1 MIYKTFVTVFV
12 CLLFL
17 FSAVPL
23 AFAQNQESTVYLPAN
38 ETFEGLYIKTAKNI
52 TIDGT
57 INGEAYL
64 IGESIIVNGNV
75 NGDLIAVGSNVD
87 VNGNIS
93 DNVRIISFQSTIS
106 GNVGKNLTVL
116 SAKNNVEN
124 KTAVGGNMV
133 AVSGDSQIFGKVGG
147 ESYIISRQLFF
158 GGQSTRKAYL
168 NSPKLTIG
176 KGATFGGA
184 LEYVTKNEIKSLDT
198 QVKGKLQHTSVN
210 EKLMF
215 PLFID
220 NGKMFISQQFKT
232 LAGFFNFLGYLIV
245 GLILSFIFPR
255 SFTNISRTIL
265 DKPLASFIAG
275 VLFYVIFPFVFLSIV
290 LTIIGI
296 PIALLAVLL
305 LAAIAFSSRIVVS
318 LAVGNL
324 ILKDETAKFL
334 PLIIGLTITQ
344 IIYWI
349 PFFGFIAR
357 LIVIAVGSGGI
368 LLSKFGR
375 IGK

>member
-1 MIYKTFVTVFV
+1 MLRIKPLLGEIW
-12 CLLFL
+12 LLFQGIHKFL
-17 FSAVPL
+17 
-23 AFAQNQESTVYLPAN
+23 EKW
-38 ETFEGLYIKTAKNI
+38 EGKAIL
-52 TIDGT
+52 
-57 INGEAYL
+57 
-64 IGESIIVNGNV
+64 SRGN
-75 NGDLIAVGSNVD
+75 
-87 VNGNIS
+87 
-93 DNVRIISFQSTIS
+93 F
-106 GNVGKNLTVL
+106 
-116 SAKNNVEN
+116 
-124 KTAVGGNMV
+124 
-133 AVSGDSQIFGKVGG
+133 
-147 ESYIISRQLFF
+147 FF